1 MFKSSCLGMLMLDI
15 SKTLMYEFLY
25 VYVKPVYKGN
35 AKLCYMG
42 TYYFITHIKAK
53 NFYGNCKVFED
64 VDRPLPMAMNR

>member
-1 MFKSSCLGMLMLDI
+1 MC
-15 SKTLMYEFLY
+15 EFLY

-42 TYYFITHIKAK
+42 TYCFITHIKAK